1 MLLEHWYTNI
11 CLSACFSILW
21 GVIQLDYMLILY
33 LTFQGNITLFSRAA
47 VPLCIPT
54 SNAQRFHPL
63 HVFSRACHFLFLIV
77 AIPMVVKS
85 QEVLIYRLEPRENFL
100 LGEARGQGSWV
111 Y

>member
-21 GVIQLDYMLILY
+21 GVNQLGYMLILH
-33 LTFQGNITLFSRAA
+33 LTFQGSTTLFSRAA

-63 HVFSRACHFLFLIV
+63 HVFKACHFLFLIV
-77 AIPMVVKS
+77 AIPMRMKS
-85 QEVLIYRLEPRENFL
+85 QEVLIYRLEAKKNFL
-100 LGEARGQGSWV
+100 FGEARGQGSWA